1 MNRLAHETSPYLLQ
15 HAHNPVDWYP
25 WGEEAL
31 ARAQAEDRPIL
42 LSIGYSACHWCH
54 VMERE
59 SFTNEE
65 IAALMNAEFVCI
77 KVDREERPDLD
88 AIYMMAVQL
97 LTRRG
102 GWPMTVFLTP
112 QGVPFYGGTYFPPE
126 DRQGLPGF
134 PKVLRNV
141 AEAYRNRREQVLQ
154 GTDRLMAALEGQLA
168 APPGPRYALDVGIPD
183 AAIQG
188 LQRRFDAAN
197 GGFGPMPKFPQPM
210 TLDFLLRAWRRSG
223 DPAPRKMLEVTLTK
237 MAHGGIYD
245 HLGGGF
251 HRYAVDGRWL
261 VPHFEKML
269 YDNALLS
276 LLYLHA
282 YQAFGQPEYRR
293 VAEETL
299 DYVQR
304 DMTSPEGAFYA
315 SEDADSEGE
324 EGKFYIWRAEE
335 IEAALGPADA
345 RLLGRYYGV
354 FEGPNFEGQNILY
367 MPRDPD
373 VTTALAMA
381 TPEQMAEAVARGR
394 AALQALRNQ
403 RVRPARDDKALAAW
417 NGLMLRS
424 FAQAAGALGRADY
437 RETALSSG
445 MFIMTRLY
453 HDGRLYRTYR
463 DGQAKLNGYLADYG
477 AVGNGLLDLWELTF
491 DPFWFMAAREMAQA
505 IMTHFVDEK
514 HGGFFDTSDDHEK
527 LVVRPK
533 ELQDN
538 AVPSGGALATELLLR
553 LALLCG
559 APDYHGWAVG
569 TLQLLVPQL
578 AENPQTLGHWLG
590 ALEFELSSPRGIAI
604 SGDPEA
610 ADTRALL
617 EAVRRNYVPG
627 AALAVG
633 LPNSEAAALVALLAD
648 RPQVEGRATA
658 YVCHDFICEEPVTA
672 PAALREQLRLD

>member
-437 RETALSSG
+437 RETAL
-445 MFIMTRLY
+445 
-453 HDGRLYRTYR
+453 
-463 DGQAKLNGYLADYG
+463 
-477 AVGNGLLDLWELTF
+477 
-491 DPFWFMAAREMAQA
+491 
-505 IMTHFVDEK
+505 
-514 HGGFFDTSDDHEK
+514 
-527 LVVRPK
+527 
-533 ELQDN
+533 
-538 AVPSGGALATELLLR
+538 
-553 LALLCG
+553 
-559 APDYHGWAVG
+559 
-569 TLQLLVPQL
+569 
-578 AENPQTLGHWLG
+578 
-590 ALEFELSSPRGIAI
+590 
-604 SGDPEA
+604 
-610 ADTRALL
+610 
-617 EAVRRNYVPG
+617 
-627 AALAVG
+627 
-633 LPNSEAAALVALLAD
+633 
-648 RPQVEGRATA
+648 
-658 YVCHDFICEEPVTA
+658 
-672 PAALREQLRLD
+672 